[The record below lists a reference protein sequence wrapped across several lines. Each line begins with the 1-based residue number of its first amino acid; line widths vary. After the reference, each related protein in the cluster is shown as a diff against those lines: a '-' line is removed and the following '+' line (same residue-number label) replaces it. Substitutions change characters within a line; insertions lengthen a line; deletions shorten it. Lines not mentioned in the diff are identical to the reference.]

1 MKHKPDLIL
10 YLLLSVI
17 IGIICSWIYL
27 VICTSKEYYEPKPT
41 EPIVINSTVSI
52 VVIEAVKAS

>member
-27 VICTSKEYYEPKPT
+27 AICTSKEDYEPKPP
-41 EPIVINSTVSI
+41 EPVVINNTVSI